1 MTQRQRLSAAG
12 APSPPAHAWHASRTA
27 PVDICPRAADAVSGA
42 CERWKAS
49 TLPMSSER
57 SQCCP
62 IASSSCSCSDG
73 CESAARSMRRRRRHS
88 SSPRWLAR
96 QGSIAALPRHL
107 RAQRRHISTARL
119 PPRYSHADLSVKHQ
133 YPRFQRTLRVPQGH
147 PGDGAWVQPEH
158 HPPFHEN
165 AAMRRDVADST
176 QRHEQLTITTR
187 RREAWRVHDRTARE
201 RRCQPRLR
209 RVRHRTA
216 SPRPRRLDPSCPRP
230 TCRVRRAMHPRLVRR
245 ADRRAISHARME
257 VKDE

>member
-1 MTQRQRLSAAG
+1 MHGMHDAPRPSTSAHEPRTPCPAHVRGGRQAPCQCRRKGPSVAPSRRRAAPAPTAASQRL
-12 APSPPAHAWHASRTA
+12 
-27 PVDICPRAADAVSGA
+27 
-42 CERWKAS
+42 
-49 TLPMSSER
+49 
-57 SQCCP
+57 
-62 IASSSCSCSDG
+62 
-73 CESAARSMRRRRRHS
+73 RRRLRHFSSRS

-158 HPPFHEN
+158 HPPFHAN

-176 QRHEQLTITTR
+176 QCHEQLTITTR
-187 RREAWRVHDRTARE
+187 RREASRAHERTARE
-201 RRCQPRLR
+201 RRCLPRLR

-216 SPRPRRLDPSCPRP
+216 SPTPRRLDPSHPRP
-230 TCRVRRAMHPRLVRR
+230 TCRVRRA
-245 ADRRAISHARME
+245 SHAPAPSAE
-257 VKDE
+257 S

>member
-1 MTQRQRLSAAG
+1 MHGMHHAPRPSTSAHEPRTPCPVHGRGGRQAPCQCRRKGPSV
-12 APSPPAHAWHASRTA
+12 APSRR
-27 PVDICPRAADAVSGA
+27 RAAPAPTA
-42 CERWKAS
+42 AS
-49 TLPMSSER
+49 QR
-57 SQCCP
+57 
-62 IASSSCSCSDG
+62 
-73 CESAARSMRRRRRHS
+73 MRRRLRHSSSRS

-158 HPPFHEN
+158 HPPFHAN

-176 QRHEQLTITTR
+176 QCHEQLTITTR
-187 RREAWRVHDRTARE
+187 RREAWRAHERTARE
-201 RRCQPRLR
+201 RRCLPRLR

-216 SPRPRRLDPSCPRP
+216 SPTPRRLDPSHPRP
-230 TCRVRRAMHPRLVRR
+230 TCRVRRA
-245 ADRRAISHARME
+245 SHAPAPSAE
-257 VKDE
+257 S